1 LSLGAENF
9 LSIGEQVQFVEVTS
23 RHEGQRVDNFL
34 MRELKGVPR
43 SRVYRLIR
51 KGEVRINKKRC
62 KPETKLIL
70 GDMVRIPPYS
80 GASTKEPGKITPAL
94 KDYLLENI
102 LFEDD
107 EVLVINKP
115 SGLSVHGGSGIKL
128 GLIEALRQIKPEWA
142 QIELA
147 HRIDRETSGCLIVA
161 KTVFALRALHLDFKE
176 RRVGKTYQ
184 ALVYGRWPEEITRIQ
199 AKLLRKQL
207 DSGER
212 LVKVDEEG
220 KDADTVFRVLK
231 KLHGATLIEA
241 KPATGRTHQIR
252 VHCQHAGYPIV
263 GDDRYAQRKVKDQ
276 FPQLSKAKAL
286 CLHAARIE
294 FQLPKSGETVV
305 LTADIGLNLQ
315 VALALITE

>member
-1 LSLGAENF
+1 MLLRAENF
-9 LSIGEQVQFVEVTS
+9 LGIGEQVQFVEVSS

-62 KPETKLIL
+62 KPETKLSL
-70 GDMVRIPPYS
+70 GDIVRIPPYTGS
-80 GASTKEPGKITPAL
+80 SVKEPGKITPAL
-94 KDYLLENI
+94 KDYLTDNI
-102 LFEDD
+102 LYEDED
-107 EVLVINKP
+107 VLVVNKP

-142 QIELA
+142 QVELA

-161 KTVFALRALHLDFKE
+161 KTVVALRTLHLDFKE

-184 ALVYGRWPEEITRIQ
+184 ALVYGRWPEEITRIE

-212 LVKVDEEG
+212 LVKVDADG
-220 KDADTVFRVLK
+220 KEADTAFKILK
-231 KLHGATLIEA
+231 KFKAATLIEA
-241 KPATGRTHQIR
+241 RPATGRTHQIR
-252 VHCQHAGYPIV
+252 VHCQHAGHPIV
-263 GDDRYAQRKVKDQ
+263 GDDRYAQRRVTDRY
-276 FPQLSKAKAL
+276 PQLSRAKAM
-286 CLHAARIE
+286 CLHAAKIE
-294 FQLPKSGETVV
+294 FALPKSGEMVS

-315 VALALITE
+315 VALSLLEE